1 MQERIFFRNIP
12 LSNWIEREMLIEDG
26 LDTSRQLTAE
36 AVFTPPALPTGD
48 TPLAIAK
55 LLQEVKGTPPK
66 AAPLA
71 APVDGSASNRAGA
84 AYAPRY
90 GVWGAIGIVFRLSG
104 LRHLCNPLEDFSVW
118 KSMMRLMAEPLVAG
132 RVDTG
137 LLRDFGT
144 WMTSEQRRVNAL
156 CRRLLQDPDEADSAT
171 QDVFLKAYQAL
182 LREEER
188 GEDGKVLDDPT
199 RWLSKIAV
207 NTCLDRLRSKKWQI
221 WRRRPAP
228 EDEATILSMTAS
240 QTPESEDRY
249 FAGQISGR
257 LTAALARLS
266 DRQRA
271 VFTLRHYEE
280 MSLEEIGQILGLDVG
295 TVKAHMFR
303 AVSKL
308 RVDLRDLYEGRQHER
323 ARTFK

>member
-1 MQERIFFRNIP
+1 
-12 LSNWIEREMLIEDG
+12 
-26 LDTSRQLTAE
+26 
-36 AVFTPPALPTGD
+36 
-48 TPLAIAK
+48 
-55 LLQEVKGTPPK
+55 
-66 AAPLA
+66 
-71 APVDGSASNRAGA
+71 
-84 AYAPRY
+84 
-90 GVWGAIGIVFRLSG
+90 
-104 LRHLCNPLEDFSVW
+104 
-118 KSMMRLMAEPLVAG
+118 MRLVAEPLVAG
-132 RVDTG
+132 QVKTG

-182 LREEER
+182 SREEKR
-188 GEDGKVLDDPT
+188 GDDRRVLDDPG

-228 EDEATILSMTAS
+228 DDEATILSMTAS
-240 QTPESEDRY
+240 RVPESEDRY
-249 FAGQISGR
+249 FAGQINRR
-257 LTAALARLS
+257 LGTALAGLS